1 MNDEEYN
8 KWCLFAELM
17 GVDFIVEQGTS
28 GIWTYR
34 KWNSGIAEC
43 WGREEN
49 MTITSGYVTLS
60 PFPSNLFIN
69 DEPNTTNITPWYGA
83 SSSRVPK
90 ILFLTGTLGRVV
102 YLRTYSNG
110 VPTGNWSCFAEY
122 KGRWK

>member
-1 MNDEEYN
+1 MSLKTLLTRILEALSVDYVVEE
-8 KWCLFAELM
+8 
-17 GVDFIVEQGTS
+17 GTS

-110 VPTGNWSCFAEY
+110 VPTGTWSCFAEY